1 MTKIALIK
9 EAARHLASFLNYC
22 DQSRVDA
29 SLGKRNMAFW
39 CLEMASTHRRKYAI
53 LRAAIKSQ
61 G

>member
-9 EAARHLASFLNYC
+9 EAARHQALVLYYC
-22 DQSRVDA
+22 DQSKADVNCE
-29 SLGKRNMAFW
+29 KRHMAFW
-39 CLEMASTHRRKYAI
+39 CLEMASAHRRKYAI